1 MNKFPNGG
9 GKNRK
14 RVQEKTMNPI
24 ESKKKEKEKKETKKA
39 ALIEKSQKVTKIQVI
54 TIKRSRTNISVN

>member
-24 ESKKKEKEKKETKKA
+24 ESKKKKKRRKK
-39 ALIEKSQKVTKIQVI
+39 KQKRQL
-54 TIKRSRTNISVN
+54 